1 MPEIP
6 VESWGRLT
14 RDAHDWQALTQSDAQ
29 QVAAAIGA
37 SQPGI
42 AYGAGRSYGDVA
54 LNPGGTLWAT
64 RGLDRFIDFDAQNGV
79 LTCEAGVLLRDVQR
93 TAIARGWML
102 PVSPGTQMVTVGG
115 AIANDVHGK
124 SHHSAGSFG
133 QHVRSL
139 RLARTDG
146 QVMDA
151 APQGERADWFA
162 ATVGGLGLTGV
173 ITQASLQL
181 EPIACPWFDVDV
193 QPFASLAEFM
203 ALNAETA
210 AQGWAHTV
218 SWIDC
223 LRHRDGSTRGIFMRG
238 NLAQQAPDRR
248 APRKHGWNMPF
259 TPPFSLINPVSLRLF
274 NLAYYH
280 AHRLKAGKGQAYYV
294 PFLYP
299 LDHIQNWN
307 RFYGPRGFYQYQSV
321 VPHAGGAEA
330 VQAMLD
336 AIGASG
342 QGSFLAVLK
351 TMGDTPSAGML
362 GFAMPGITLALDFPN
377 RGADTLALFE
387 RLDAIVHEA
396 GGRIYLAKDAR
407 WPRKYFEAAY
417 PRLGEFLPYR
427 DPGISS
433 ALSRRL
439 MGSQGAVWQPEKA
452 KNGLP

>member
-1 MPEIP
+1 MPKMP

-14 RDAHDWQALTQSDAQ
+14 RDAHDWQALTQADGPALLAQ
-29 QVAAAIGA
+29 LQAGR
-37 SQPGI
+37 PGI

-64 RGLDRFIDFDAQNGV
+64 RGLDRFIRFDENEGV
-79 LTCEAGVLLRDVQR
+79 LTCEAGALLRDVQR
-93 TAIARGWML
+93 LAIRRGWML

-146 QVMDA
+146 QVIDA
-151 APQGERADWFA
+151 APQGGQADWFA

-173 ITQASLQL
+173 ITQAQLQL
-181 EPIACPWFDVDV
+181 ERIQSPWFEVDV
-193 QPFASLAEFM
+193 QPFGSLAEFL
-203 ALNAETA
+203 AINAETGQ
-210 AQGWAHTV
+210 QGWAHTV

-223 LRHRDGSTRGIFMRG
+223 LRHRGGTRGIFMRG
-238 NLAQQAPDRR
+238 NLVKEAVRR
-248 APRKHGWNMPF
+248 PAARQRRWRMPL
-259 TPPFSLINPVSLRLF
+259 TPPFSLINPLSLRLF

-280 AHRLKAGKGQAYYV
+280 AHRLKAGRGLADYE

-299 LDHIQNWN
+299 IDHIQDWN
-307 RFYGPRGFYQYQSV
+307 RFYGPRGFYQYQCV

-377 RGADTLALFE
+377 RGAPTLALFE

-417 PRLGEFLPYR
+417 PRLQEFLPYR

-439 MGSQGAVWQPEKA
+439 MGA
-452 KNGLP
+452 